1 MPSYITNIYIYR
13 SIDIRYVPLCP
24 MFTSYWIC
32 LISIQG
38 PPVVPPWLMHW
49 SRVRTCIADLDCPT
63 CHRDDGVG
71 DGPRDADHGIPI
83 QESLAELG

>member
-1 MPSYITNIYIYR
+1 MPSYITNIYIDPLIYGMFL
-13 SIDIRYVPLCP
+13 YVPCSP
-24 MFTSYWIC
+24 HIGSASY
-32 LISIQG
+32 
-38 PPVVPPWLMHW
+38 P
-49 SRVRTCIADLDCPT
+49 SRVPQWYLHGCIADLDCPT